1 MDGKANVQK
10 KKMSFAKKPLAGRRF
25 PTPEPILVSLLN
37 KHWPVFGTHVPIPS
51 VESSI
56 LYLLGLE
63 SCGETQQILLG
74 KRNLK
79 FFGGGEK
86 KGGKVVQ
93 EVCCDLDCV
102 VWKDD
107 TNYMLGVKCCSNIV
121 LIIIIFIIFKGSST
135 CCACIDGEFFC

>member
-1 MDGKANVQK
+1 MERPTFK
-10 KKMSFAKKPLAGRRF
+10 KKN
-25 PTPEPILVSLLN
+25 EPILVSLLN

-63 SCGETQQILLG
+63 SCVGNAANFAWEKELEI
-74 KRNLK
+74 
-79 FFGGGEK
+79 FGGGEK

-121 LIIIIFIIFKGSST
+121 WYSYLLIIIIFIIFKGSST
-135 CCACIDGEFFC
+135 CCAYIDGEFFC